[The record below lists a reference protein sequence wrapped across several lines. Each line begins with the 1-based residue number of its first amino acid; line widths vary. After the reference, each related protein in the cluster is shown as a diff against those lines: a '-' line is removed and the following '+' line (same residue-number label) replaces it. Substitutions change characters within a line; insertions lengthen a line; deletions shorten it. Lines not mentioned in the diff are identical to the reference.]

1 MILVLRVICLLAA
14 AFLVASLVVVNRR
27 ETSPIQKGLN
37 FTGLAAALVI
47 VSALIGLWAK
57 DTGSMEVAAQLEGAG
72 QTMFVVSLALFS
84 IRLGSLRKLVDI
96 DAVILLGYMLLTGT
110 LILFLG
116 RSAEI
121 GPFFY
126 FRQEWFGDKFLFGA
140 LYYIIGVCNAA
151 ICTFGFYVTYD
162 NYCNR
167 KTEPNQ
173 GEKWLAVANMMPL
186 VGTLLMFLLKG
197 VLPYSIQPVLI
208 ALTWVAVVVIVYRYR
223 MFDSL
228 QMARDDIIET
238 IEEGFVVIDAM
249 DRVLFV
255 NERAKQI
262 FPELSFDVA
271 QEALVSKLQQSDK
284 TEIEAGG
291 RQYQIS
297 LVPFYDKETYKG
309 TTIWINDKTEEHQF
323 TNTLIELK
331 EEAEKANQAKSV
343 FLANM
348 SHEIRTPMNAII
360 GMTELILNDNIN
372 SKVEEN
378 ANNIRSASN
387 TLLSIINGILD
398 FSKIETGK
406 VESAE
411 TEYNLGLILKDI
423 CNMVGVRLTDKN
435 VELIVHVKEDIP
447 QTFLGDETQVRQIYS
462 NILTNAAKYTNRGY
476 IRLNVDWEE
485 ENGEALV
492 KVSVEDTGKGIRE
505 ESLPTLFDSF
515 QRADMITNRTIEGTG
530 LGLAICKRLVEG
542 MGGRISVKSTY
553 GIGSVFS
560 FTYYQKIADATP
572 MGNYDYLELPTQAE
586 HERKSFIA
594 PLAKIL
600 VVDDNITNIKVAR
613 GILTMYQVRVDTA
626 MSGQECLEKIEKNNY
641 HMILMDQMM
650 PEMDGI
656 ETTALIR
663 KHKDPAIRNITII
676 ALTANA
682 ISGTREMFLQNGF
695 QEYISKPIALSSME
709 AILKKFL
716 PPEII
721 HYVDKESND
730 FDYSEVQIDL
740 PNVDVAAGLKNYGGD
755 KGRYL
760 QILKYICDDGPGHV
774 QRIRDCLESQS
785 YRQYIFEVHALK
797 GLMAGIGANQL
808 SELARLQEYAGR
820 DGKIEIIEREGEFL
834 ISQYE
839 KMLEAIRE
847 ALDNAGMLREEIIQ
861 IREEELSW
869 EEFSNMLHSLQGSL
883 ELLEQSEAARKIDNL
898 LTYPLDA
905 GIRRQLLEVKKA
917 VADFEYDEAMELI
930 RLLY

>member
-84 IRLGSLRKLVDI
+84 IRLGSLRKLVDM
-96 DAVILLGYMLLTGT
+96 DAVILLGYMVLTGT

-126 FRQEWFGDKFLFGA
+126 FRQEWLGDKFLFGA

-167 KTEPNQ
+167 KAEPNR
-173 GEKWLAVANMMPL
+173 GEKWLAVTNLMPL

-542 MGGRISVKSTY
+542 MGGHISVKSTY